1 MEISL
6 TDHQR
11 LLAALQKHPNVEHAT
26 GSIELIETH
35 ISSILLTGDCA
46 YKIKKP
52 VNFGFLDFSTL
63 AKRKYYCE
71 QELRLN
77 GRMAPEIYL
86 GVVSI
91 NGSIDQPAI
100 NGDGPILEYAVK
112 MRQFDQAGLL
122 GNLLRQG
129 QLTHAM
135 IDELADV
142 ISKFHSTAAVIPT
155 DSDLGSAAN
164 VYAPVVQNIEIIRPL
179 LDDPHEQERL
189 KRIQIWSND
198 EYHKRLSTLAK
209 RKSDGFI
216 RECHGDLHL
225 DNIAQIKGVV
235 TLFDGIEF
243 NERLHCIDV
252 ISDLAFISMDL
263 IDHAATALAWRLINR
278 YLEYSGDYKGL
289 EVLRF
294 YQVYRAMVRAKIAC
308 LRLGQLDLAGKEHRD
323 VMEQY
328 QGYAALAERLTTP
341 HKPML
346 ILTCGLSGS
355 GKSWLSQQLLETLPA
370 CRIRSDVERK
380 RLFPS
385 KHDNTGLYAAEATEK
400 TYQQLL
406 TLAKHALSHRYS
418 TIVDAAFLKKA
429 QRKPFQALA
438 KSLGHPV
445 VVLHTQANQDTLKQR
460 ILQRSSESSNVSD
473 ATLKVLES
481 QISEFERPTSP
492 ENLIEI
498 NTAQRVK
505 IDPLI
510 KRLRTIA

>member
-1 MEISL
+1 MEINL

-11 LLAALQKHPNVEHAT
+11 LLAALQKHPNVDHAT

-35 ISSILLTGDCA
+35 ISSILLTGDYA

-63 AKRKYYCE
+63 ANRKYYCE
-71 QELRLN
+71 QEMRLN

-86 GVVSI
+86 AVVTI
-91 NGSIDQPAI
+91 NGTLDQPAI
-100 NGDGPILEYAVK
+100 NGEGPVLEYAVK
-112 MRQFDQAGLL
+112 MRQFDQTGLL

-142 ISKFHSTAAVIPT
+142 IAKFHATAAVIPT
-155 DSDLGSAAN
+155 DSDLGSAEN

-179 LDDPHEQERL
+179 LDDPLEQARL
-189 KRIQIWSND
+189 KRIQIWSTN
-198 EYHKRLSTLAK
+198 EYHKLQSTLAK
-209 RKSDGFI
+209 RKSNDFI
-216 RECHGDLHL
+216 RACHGDLHL
-225 DNIAQIKGVV
+225 DNIAQINGVV

-278 YLEYSGDYKGL
+278 YLEHSGDYKGL

-308 LRLGQLDLAGKEHRD
+308 LRLSQLDLKGKEHRA

-341 HKPML
+341 HEPRL

-355 GKSWLSQQLLETLPA
+355 GKSWLSQQLLESLPA

-385 KHDNTGLYAAEATEK
+385 TTNKTGLYSTEATEK
-400 TYQQLL
+400 TYQQLFMQ
-406 TLAKHALSHRYS
+406 AQHVLSHGYS
-418 TIVDAAFLKKA
+418 TIVDAAFLKRA

-438 KSLGHPV
+438 KSLNYPV
-445 VVLHTQANQDTLKQR
+445 VVLHTLANQDTLMQR
-460 ILQRSSESSNVSD
+460 ILQRRSESNNVSD
-473 ATLKVLES
+473 ATLEVLES
-481 QISEFERPTSP
+481 QISEFERPARP
-492 ENLIEI
+492 ENIIEI

-505 IDPLI
+505 IEPLI
-510 KRLRTIA
+510 ERLRTIA